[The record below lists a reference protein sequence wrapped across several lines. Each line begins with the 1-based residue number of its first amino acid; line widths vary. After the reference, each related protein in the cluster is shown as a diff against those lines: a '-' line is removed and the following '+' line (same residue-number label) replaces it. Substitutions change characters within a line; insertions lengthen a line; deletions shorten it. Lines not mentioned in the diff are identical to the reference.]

1 MATIDIRRAHSLTK
15 DEAKSRAEKLA
26 KGMQEKFGIV
36 WRWSGD
42 AITFETPSGAA
53 KGTKGEVSVSDKDV
67 RVQIDL
73 PFMLKMMKGTIE
85 SRVNDKLKELL

>member
-1 MATIDIRRAHSLTK
+1 MATIDIRKAHSLSK
-15 DEAKSRAEKLA
+15 DEARGRAEQLA

-36 WRWSGD
+36 WRWAGD

-53 KGTKGEVSVSDKDV
+53 KGTKGEVSVTDKEV

-73 PFMLKMMKGTIE
+73 PFMLKMMKGTVE